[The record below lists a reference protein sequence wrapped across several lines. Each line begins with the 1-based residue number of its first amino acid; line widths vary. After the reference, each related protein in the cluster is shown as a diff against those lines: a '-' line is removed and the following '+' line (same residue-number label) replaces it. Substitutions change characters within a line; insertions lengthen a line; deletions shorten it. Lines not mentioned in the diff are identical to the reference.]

1 VSGPRWEKKEDLAA
15 KAAEAIAKEQSAYR
29 AVLNDVFLK
38 VDDGKGI
45 KEDELKTMIVNKM
58 NRSKKSVDKLSQAAQ
73 NKLAKDAQTIVVAME
88 SGFLA
93 SAYSFEQND
102 DGNKVYSQKKSS
114 NAEEEEEEE
123 YDAAMGDEMS
133 DMMEKFNNH
142 ANATFTVSDVK
153 AFFKDV
159 DEKKVNQLVKEI
171 ENGVYNDMITV
182 TKLPDRET
190 IYVKISGKK

>member
-1 VSGPRWEKKEDLAA
+1 
-15 KAAEAIAKEQSAYR
+15 
-29 AVLNDVFLK
+29 
-38 VDDGKGI
+38 
-45 KEDELKTMIVNKM
+45 MIVNKM
-58 NRSKKSVDKLSQAAQ
+58 NRSKKSGDKLSQAA
-73 NKLAKDAQTIVVAME
+73 E
-88 SGFLA
+88 
-93 SAYSFEQND
+93 ND

-114 NAEEEEEEE
+114 NAEEEEEE

-153 AFFKDV
+153 AFFKDL

-171 ENGVYNDMITV
+171 ENGVYKDMITV